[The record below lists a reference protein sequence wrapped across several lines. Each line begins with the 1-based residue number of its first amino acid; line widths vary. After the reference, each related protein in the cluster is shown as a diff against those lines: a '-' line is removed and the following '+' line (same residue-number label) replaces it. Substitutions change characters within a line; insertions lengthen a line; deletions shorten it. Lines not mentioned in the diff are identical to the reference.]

1 MKRFSHLWA
10 IIIATCV
17 FIPPAGGDESS
28 LSLTDV
34 LHIVLTSHPDL
45 ALARIQEQSLHIEKQ
60 NIEGMLD
67 PTISLA
73 GSLSDETKPTTSPFA
88 PSGNSG
94 RLISGNITKLL
105 TGGSTLTG
113 SFNYSR
119 SKVSYPASVPTFFQ
133 ATINPTYQQQ
143 IDLIYRYPLLRG
155 RGNPTYNEQLSS
167 NHYNQEAAHWRVA
180 INQEQLAAQAI
191 RLYYQIASNIIAK
204 KLAYGTVIRAKKLLA
219 YQKKRQRFGL
229 IEKSDQRQA
238 EALLSSRKMDY
249 ANAKATLRNTI
260 TALNRLMLRDA
271 NQPIQTNIHSISN
284 SLKTESI
291 DTWLEQAKEQRPVF
305 RMLDAQQ
312 ASNNAKLALN
322 HNQHETQLDL
332 IAQVGSRSLSGSAG
346 YTLGQGFTLN
356 DRFISIGVE
365 LKDTLGGNRTK
376 SAILKTELERERI
389 HLQRRQAIENTKT
402 ELSTALTFYH
412 NGKMMKSASKAHK
425 QAEQKKFT
433 SELKRYRDGRSD
445 TATLIQFEGDLRNA
459 ELQAALQDIQIQLAK
474 QQIELAT
481 GNLLQHLSITP

>member
-1 MKRFSHLWA
+1 MKRLSHVWS
-10 IIIATCV
+10 IIIVTCI
-17 FIPPAGGDESS
+17 FIPSAGGGEAS

-34 LHIVLTSHPDL
+34 LHIVLNSHPDL

-67 PTISLA
+67 PKFSLA
-73 GSLSDETKPTTSPFA
+73 ASLFDETTPTTSPFA

-105 TGGSTLTG
+105 DGGSTLTG

-155 RGNPTYNEQLSS
+155 RGNPTYNEQLNS
-167 NHYNQEAAHWRVA
+167 NQYNKEAAHWRVA
-180 INQEQLAAQAI
+180 IQQEQLAAQAI
-191 RLYYQIASNIIAK
+191 SLYYQIASNVIAK
-204 KLAYGTVIRAKKLLA
+204 KLAHDTVFRANKLLA

-229 IEKSDQRQA
+229 IEETDQRQA
-238 EALLSSRKMDY
+238 EALLSNRKMDY
-249 ANAKATLRNTI
+249 ANAKATLSNTI
-260 TALNRLMLRDA
+260 TALNRLMLRGA

-284 SLKTESI
+284 SLQIESA
-291 DTWLEQAKEQRPVF
+291 DTWLEQAKQQRPIF

-312 ASNNAKLALN
+312 ASNDALLILN
-322 HNQHETQLDL
+322 HNQHETQVDL
-332 IAQVGSRSLSGSAG
+332 IAQVGSRALSGSAG
-346 YTLGQGFTLN
+346 YTLGQGFTLH
-356 DRFISIGVE
+356 DRFISIGIE
-365 LKDTLGGNRTK
+365 LNDTLGGKSTK

-389 HLQRRQAIENTKT
+389 RLQRQQAIESTKT
-402 ELSTALTFYH
+402 ELSTALTLYQ
-412 NGKMMKSASKAHK
+412 NGKMMKAASKAHE

-433 SELKRYRDGRSD
+433 TELKRYSNGRSD

-481 GNLLQHLSITP
+481 GNLLEHLDIMP